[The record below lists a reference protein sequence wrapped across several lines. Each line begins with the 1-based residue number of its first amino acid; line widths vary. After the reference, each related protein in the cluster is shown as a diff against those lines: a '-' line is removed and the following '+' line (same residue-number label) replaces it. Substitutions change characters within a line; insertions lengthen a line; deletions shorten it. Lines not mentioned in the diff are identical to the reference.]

1 MRPGLAAFLTVWVA
15 WLLLMAGANLATPL
29 YAIYA

>member
-1 MRPGLAAFLTVWVA
+1 MRRGCRPVVTVWLA

-29 YAIYA
+29 YAV